1 MPAVME
7 SLQVRVHKGSDAE
20 VQGKIN
26 IHGFGRTGRLWITV
40 VLHVFVLWLID
51 TRL

>member
-1 MPAVME
+1 MPTVME

-26 IHGFGRTGRLWITV
+26 IHGFGRTSRLWITV
-40 VLHVFVLWLID
+40 VLHVFMLWLID
-51 TRL
+51 TWL